1 MIWEGGRNPEFR
13 WMLSRGVKLGIN
25 GDGPTERTSMSKKN
39 RVTDEEA
46 LSYHLEPTP
55 GKLEIIA
62 STPMATQRDLSLAY
76 SPGVAVPVEAIA
88 ANPET
93 AYDYTTKGN
102 MVAVISNGTAILG
115 LGNLGALAS
124 KPVMEG
130 KSVLFKR
137 FADVNSI
144 DLELDTEDPDEFI
157 NAVRL
162 MGPSFGGINLEDIK
176 APECFII
183 EQRLREI
190 MDIPVFHDDQHG
202 TAVICAAGLLNALH
216 LTGKKIEECK
226 IVLNGAGAAGIACI
240 ELIKAM
246 GAKHDNCIACDTK
259 GVIYQGRTEGM
270 NQWKSA
276 HAAKTT
282 DRTLEEAMTGADV
295 FLGVSAKGA
304 VTQGMV
310 KSMADNPVIFAMAN
324 PDPEITPEDAHEVRP
339 DAIVATGR
347 SDYPNQV
354 NNVLCFPYLFR
365 GALDI
370 RARTINDA
378 MKIACAE
385 ALAKLAREDVPDEV
399 AVAYGQKLTFG
410 RDYIIPTPF
419 DPRLIYTIPPAVAQ
433 AGIDTAVAR
442 KPIVDFDAYTVS
454 LRSRMDPTASMLEGL
469 HNRAKTKNARM
480 IFAEGDDIRVLR
492 AAVAYQ
498 RSGLGQALVVGRE
511 DDVKAK
517 LTAAGMEDSYRE
529 LSIVNARN
537 TEHLDTYRSFLYSR
551 LQRKGYDAQD
561 VHRLASR
568 DRHVFSA
575 LMLAHGHG
583 DGLITGATRK
593 SAHVLE
599 LLNHV
604 LDVSPED
611 GAVGVTALLRNG
623 RIVLIADTLVHEWPD
638 EHTLADIAERGAA
651 TARSLGLE
659 PRVAFVSFS
668 TFGYPVSERA
678 EKMHIAPKVLDQ
690 RGVDFEYDGE
700 MTVDVAMNPDV
711 LANYS
716 FCRLSGPANVLVV
729 PARHSSSIS
738 VKLMQEMGGATVI
751 GPILSGVDHPV
762 QICSTTST
770 SNDILNMAVMAACN
784 VG

>member
-1 MIWEGGRNPEFR
+1 MP
-13 WMLSRGVKLGIN
+13 
-25 GDGPTERTSMSKKN
+25 KKSN
-39 RVTDEEA
+39 VTREEA
-46 LSYHLEPTP
+46 LAYHLEPKP
-55 GKLEIIA
+55 GKIEISA

-88 ANPET
+88 EDPAT

-102 MVAVISNGTAILG
+102 MVAVISNGSAILG

-144 DLELDTEDPDEFI
+144 DIELDTEDADEFI

-183 EQRLREI
+183 EQRLREE

-216 LTGKKIEECK
+216 LTGKKIEDCK

-246 GAKHDNCIACDTK
+246 GAKHNNCIVCDTK
-259 GVIYQGRTEGM
+259 GVIYQGRKEGM

-276 HAAKTT
+276 HAAKTD
-282 DRTLEEAMTGADV
+282 DRTLEEAMKGADV

-304 VTQGMV
+304 VTQDMV

-324 PDPEITPEDAHEVRP
+324 PDPEITPEDAHEIRP

-347 SDYPNQV
+347 SDYPNQI

-385 ALAKLAREDVPDEV
+385 ALAELAREDVPDEV
-399 AVAYGQKLTFG
+399 AVAYGRKLAFG

-419 DPRLIYTIPPAVAQ
+419 DPRLIHKIPPAVAQ
-433 AGIDTAVAR
+433 AGMDTAVSR
-442 KPIVDFDAYTVS
+442 KPIVDFESYEGILKA
-454 LRSRMDPTASMLEGL
+454 RMDPTATMLDGL
-469 HNRAKTKNARM
+469 HNRARKAQSRM
-480 IFAEGDDIRVLR
+480 IFSEGDDVRVLK

-498 RSGLGQALVVGRE
+498 RAGFGQSLVVGRE
-511 DDVKAK
+511 DDVRTK
-517 LTAAGMEDSYRE
+517 LEAAGLGEAVRE
-529 LSIVNARN
+529 LTVVNAAN
-537 TEHLDTYRSFLYSR
+537 SEHLEAYKEFLYSR
-551 LQRKGYDAQD
+551 LQRKGYDYQD
-561 VHRLASR
+561 VHRLSAR

-583 DGLITGATRK
+583 DGLVTGATRK
-593 SAHVLE
+593 SAHVLQ
-599 LLNHV
+599 LINHV
-604 LDVSPED
+604 LDVSEED
-611 GAVGVTALLRNG
+611 GAVGVTAVLRKG
-623 RIVLIADTLVHEWPD
+623 RIVLIADTLVHEWPNEED
-638 EHTLADIAERGAA
+638 LADIAERAA
-651 TARSLGLE
+651 HTARSLGLE

-678 EKMHIAPKVLDQ
+678 EKMAHAPRVLDQ
-690 RGVDFEYDGE
+690 RGVDFEFDGE
-700 MTVDVAMNPDV
+700 MNVDVALNPDV
-711 LANYS
+711 LETYP
-716 FCRLSGPANVLVV
+716 FCRLTQPANILVV
-729 PARHSSSIS
+729 PARHSASIS

-751 GPILSGVDHPV
+751 GPILSGTEHSV
-762 QICSTTST
+762 QLCSTTAT
-770 SNDILNMAVMAACN
+770 SNDILNMAVMAACR